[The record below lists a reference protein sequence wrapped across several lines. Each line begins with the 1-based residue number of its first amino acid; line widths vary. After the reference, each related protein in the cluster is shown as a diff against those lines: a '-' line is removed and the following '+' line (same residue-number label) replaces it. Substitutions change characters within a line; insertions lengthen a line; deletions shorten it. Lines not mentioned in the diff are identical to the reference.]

1 MQTFS
6 KIAGEYLVEVEAGK
20 TDLISLLKRLSE
32 KELPL
37 SHDGFT
43 NFLVWLRYKLL
54 EITEVEVGEGGNFT
68 SLKTYGLDIKDEVLQ
83 IRKLDYIFQNT
94 YKDHLY
100 NIKIRTKRAITQN

>member
-6 KIAGEYLVEVEAGK
+6 KIANEYLADVEVGK
-20 TDLISLLKRLSE
+20 ANLISVLNKLSE

-54 EITEVEVGEGGNFT
+54 EVTDIRLDKDGKFT
-68 SLKTYGLDIKDEVLQ
+68 SLKTYGLDIKDYKTIYAVDVLT
-83 IRKLDYIFQNT
+83 IIDLVVEREPIKLRFRKV
-94 YKDHLY
+94 
-100 NIKIRTKRAITQN
+100 

>member
-6 KIAGEYLVEVEAGK
+6 KIANEYLADVEVGK
-20 TDLISLLKRLSE
+20 VDLISVLNKLSE

-54 EITEVEVGEGGNFT
+54 EVTDIRLDKDGKFT
-68 SLKTYGLDIKDEVLQ
+68 SLKTYGLDIKDYKTVYAVDVLT
-83 IRKLDYIFQNT
+83 ITDLVVEREPIKLRFRKV
-94 YKDHLY
+94 
-100 NIKIRTKRAITQN
+100 

>member
-6 KIAGEYLVEVEAGK
+6 KLAGEYLVEVEASK
-20 TDLISLLKRLSE
+20 TDLISLLKKLSE

-54 EITEVEVGEGGNFT
+54 ELTEIEVGEDGNYT
-68 SLKTYGLDIKDEVLQ
+68 SLKTYGVDIKEYKTVYAVDVLT
-83 IRKLDYIFQNT
+83 ITDLVVEREPIKLRF
-94 YKDHLY
+94 
-100 NIKIRTKRAITQN
+100 RRV

>member
-6 KIAGEYLVEVEAGK
+6 KVVGEYLVEVEVGK

-54 EITEVEVGEGGNFT
+54 EITEVEVGEDGNFT
-68 SLKTYGLDIKDEVLQ
+68 SLKTYGLDIKDYKTVYAVDVLT
-83 IRKLDYIFQNT
+83 ITDLVVERETIKLRFRKV
-94 YKDHLY
+94 
-100 NIKIRTKRAITQN
+100 

>member
-68 SLKTYGLDIKDEVLQ
+68 SLKTYGLDIKDYKTVYAVDVLT
-83 IRKLDYIFQNT
+83 ITDLVVEREPIKLRFRKV
-94 YKDHLY
+94 
-100 NIKIRTKRAITQN
+100 

>member
-6 KIAGEYLVEVEAGK
+6 KLVGEYLVEVEAGQ
-20 TDLISLLKRLSE
+20 TDLISLLKKLSE

-54 EITEVEVGEGGNFT
+54 EVTEVEVGEDGNYT
-68 SLKTYGLDIKDEVLQ
+68 SLKTYGVDIKEYKTVYAVDVLTVVDLVVEREP
-83 IRKLDYIFQNT
+83 IKLRFRKV
-94 YKDHLY
+94 
-100 NIKIRTKRAITQN
+100 

>member
-6 KIAGEYLVEVEAGK
+6 KIANEYLADVEVGK
-20 TDLISLLKRLSE
+20 VDLISVLNKLSE

-54 EITEVEVGEGGNFT
+54 EVTDIRLDKDGKFT
-68 SLKTYGLDIKDEVLQ
+68 SLKTYGLDIKDYKTIYAVDVLT
-83 IRKLDYIFQNT
+83 ITDLVVEREPIKLRFRKV
-94 YKDHLY
+94 
-100 NIKIRTKRAITQN
+100 

>member
-6 KIAGEYLVEVEAGK
+6 KIANEYLADVEVGK

-37 SHDGFT
+37 SRDGFT

-54 EITEVEVGEGGNFT
+54 EITEVEVGEDGNFT
-68 SLKTYGLDIKDEVLQ
+68 SLKTYGLDIKDYKTVYAVDVLT
-83 IRKLDYIFQNT
+83 ITDLVVEREPIKLRFRKV
-94 YKDHLY
+94 
-100 NIKIRTKRAITQN
+100 

>member
-68 SLKTYGLDIKDEVLQ
+68 SLKTYGLDIKDYKTLYAVDVLT
-83 IRKLDYIFQNT
+83 ITDLVVEREPIKLRFRKV
-94 YKDHLY
+94 
-100 NIKIRTKRAITQN
+100 

>member
-6 KIAGEYLVEVEAGK
+6 KVAGEYLVEVEVGK

-54 EITEVEVGEGGNFT
+54 EITEVEVGEDGNFT
-68 SLKTYGLDIKDEVLQ
+68 SLKTYGLDYKTVYAVDVLTITDLVVEREPIKLSF
-83 IRKLDYIFQNT
+83 RKV
-94 YKDHLY
+94 
-100 NIKIRTKRAITQN
+100 

>member
-6 KIAGEYLVEVEAGK
+6 KVAGEYLVEVEVGK

-32 KELPL
+32 KGLPL

-54 EITEVEVGEGGNFT
+54 EITEVEVGEDGNFT
-68 SLKTYGLDIKDEVLQ
+68 SLKTYGLDIKDYKTVYAVDVLT
-83 IRKLDYIFQNT
+83 ITDLVVEREPIKLRFRKV
-94 YKDHLY
+94 
-100 NIKIRTKRAITQN
+100 

>member
-6 KIAGEYLVEVEAGK
+6 KIANDYLVEVEAGK

-54 EITEVEVGEGGNFT
+54 ELTEVEVGEDGNYP
-68 SLKTYGLDIKDEVLQ
+68 SLKTYGVDIKEYKTVYAVDVLT
-83 IRKLDYIFQNT
+83 IVDLVVEREPIKLRFRKV
-94 YKDHLY
+94 
-100 NIKIRTKRAITQN
+100 

>member
-6 KIAGEYLVEVEAGK
+6 KVAGEYLVEVEVGK

-54 EITEVEVGEGGNFT
+54 EITEVEVGEDGNFT
-68 SLKTYGLDIKDEVLQ
+68 ALKTYGLDIKDYKTVYAVDVLT
-83 IRKLDYIFQNT
+83 ITDLVVEREPIKLRFRKV
-94 YKDHLY
+94 
-100 NIKIRTKRAITQN
+100 

>member
-6 KIAGEYLVEVEAGK
+6 KVAGEYLVEVEVGK

-54 EITEVEVGEGGNFT
+54 EITEVEVGEDGNFT
-68 SLKTYGLDIKDEVLQ
+68 SLKTYGLDIKDYKTVYAVDVLT
-83 IRKLDYIFQNT
+83 ITDLVVERETIKLRFRKV
-94 YKDHLY
+94 
-100 NIKIRTKRAITQN
+100 